1 MCLIFF
7 DQHYQLLREV
17 AYACLIL
24 HLPLFSYALQV
35 VLVGPPGHGKA
46 ALYGL
51 LLVNLGVV
59 ARHTIER
66 IVQTYGVRSAST
78 CS

>member
-1 MCLIFF
+1 
-7 DQHYQLLREV
+7 V
-17 AYACLIL
+17 TYACLIL
-24 HLPLFSYALQV
+24 RLPLFSSALQV
-35 VLVGPPGHGKA
+35 VLVGPLGHGKA

-66 IVQTYGVRSAST
+66 IVQSYGVRSVLHMQLITSRSSMLIMMT
-78 CS
+78 SP